1 MVKILLETSMFVAG
15 FIGFVLDNTIP
26 GEVRNFL
33 EKDEMKSATLAKIP
47 LIYLGKKCTGTREER
62 GLVAW
67 EAQFAKD
74 SDCSDESC
82 YDIPFVM
89 GLIRK

>member
-1 MVKILLETSMFVAG
+1 MFVAG

-26 GEVRNFL
+26 GEVHKFL
-33 EKDEMKSATLAKIP
+33 DKDQMKSATLAKK
-47 LIYLGKKCTGTREER
+47 YYCWQKCTGTREER

-74 SDCSDESC
+74 SDSSDESC

>member
-1 MVKILLETSMFVAG
+1 MDGLL
-15 FIGFVLDNTIP
+15 
-26 GEVRNFL
+26 GEVQTVNIAL
-33 EKDEMKSATLAKIP
+33 KYA
-47 LIYLGKKCTGTREER
+47 GTPEER

-74 SDCSDESC
+74 SDTSDESC

>member
-26 GEVRNFL
+26 GRFQ
-33 EKDEMKSATLAKIP
+33 KINRLNEITNQQHWHKFP
-47 LIYLGKKCTGTREER
+47 GTREER

-74 SDCSDESC
+74 SDSSDESC